1 MIPVRIRLERA
12 LVLLLAMTPLPIL
25 AASNQRADAHSVRF
39 VGQDMQE
46 VSDFVDF
53 VDFYSA
59 DLTP

>member
-1 MIPVRIRLERA
+1 MAQPPRPPQFHLRQFHLHAI
-12 LVLLLAMTPLPIL
+12 
-25 AASNQRADAHSVRF
+25 QRVDAHSVRF

-53 VDFYSA
+53 VDFYNA